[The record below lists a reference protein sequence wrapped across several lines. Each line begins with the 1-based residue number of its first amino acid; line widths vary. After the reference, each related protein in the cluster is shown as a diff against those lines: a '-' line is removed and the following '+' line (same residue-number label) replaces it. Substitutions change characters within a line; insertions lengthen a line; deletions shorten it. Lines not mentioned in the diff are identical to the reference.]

1 MVAEKAKADE
11 ARRREKEA
19 LEAAAVSTVE
29 GYTSEDDTT
38 LHPIHSPAGD
48 GTMAIII
55 DPAAGT
61 VSFAGRR
68 MSDADTNT
76 DQNDEDD
83 IATGNPSAFQT
94 HMCGLRNHMLEN
106 IIAWKILKLS

>member
-1 MVAEKAKADE
+1 
-11 ARRREKEA
+11 
-19 LEAAAVSTVE
+19 
-29 GYTSEDDTT
+29 
-38 LHPIHSPAGD
+38 
-48 GTMAIII
+48 
-55 DPAAGT
+55 
-61 VSFAGRR
+61 